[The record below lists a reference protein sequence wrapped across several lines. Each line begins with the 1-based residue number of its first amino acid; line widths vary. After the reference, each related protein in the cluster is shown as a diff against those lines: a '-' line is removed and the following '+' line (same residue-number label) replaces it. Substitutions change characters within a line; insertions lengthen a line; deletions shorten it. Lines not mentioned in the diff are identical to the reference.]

1 MSATNTAPQSQHDQ
15 GARLAAAIERVIR
28 PFIRLVVGRVSC
40 GFLVQQIKRI
50 YIEEAR
56 DWIES
61 NDNHGRVTKSKLA
74 MLSGLDTRTI
84 SAIEA
89 QGSNPEECTVGD
101 LCAEAGVLYRWTS
114 NPEFQDQQGEPRTL
128 PIMGKSR
135 SFQSLVSST
144 IGRNVTYQTVLER
157 LLESGNLEIENDEFV
172 RLVSPYYQPVKASE
186 QTIIDAGSLSIGRL
200 TESIGYNLNRDS
212 KTDRML
218 QQDRWSRKIPRERYN
233 ELNNRVRA
241 VIERQILEVEEII
254 DEYEVDEH
262 ESGICT
268 FGIGWFAFGDKPDKH
283 ISYRNSRE
291 ES

>member
-28 PFIRLVVGRVSC
+28 PFIKLIVGRVSC

-56 DWIES
+56 RWIES

-84 SAIEA
+84 SAIET
-89 QGSNPEECTVGD
+89 QGANPEDCTVGD
-101 LCAEAGVLYRWTS
+101 LCAEAGVLYRWAS
-114 NPEFQDQQGEPRTL
+114 NREFQDEQGDPRTL

-172 RLVSPYYQPVKASE
+172 RLISPYYQPVKASQ

-200 TESIGYNLNRDS
+200 TETVGYNLNRDS
-212 KTDRML
+212 KTDRIL
-218 QQDRWSRKIPRERYN
+218 QQDRWSRKIPRGKYS
-233 ELNNRVRA
+233 ELSSRVRA
-241 VIERQILEVEEII
+241 VVERQILEVEQII
-254 DEYEVDEH
+254 DEYEADEP
-262 ESGICT
+262 ESEICT
-268 FGIGWFAFGDKPDKH
+268 FGVGWFAFGDKPETY
-283 ISYRNSRE
+283 INR
-291 ES
+291 